1 VLSVAS
7 VSSASGAATYY
18 AGDNYYTEGDLSEHS
33 SWQGQGAE
41 ALGLSGEVETADF
54 ENILK
59 GKDTSGADLKERDST
74 RPGMDLVFSMP
85 KNVGIMAL
93 VGGDQRLMEA
103 QSNAV
108 KATMQWAEK
117 NLAASRQRVDGKLQE
132 VKTGNLVYALFT
144 HDTSRTLDPSPHTHA
159 VISNLTQLPDG
170 KWQSLH
176 NDALWKLNT
185 TMGMIYHATLR
196 SSVEKLGYEPE
207 TTGKHGQWDIKGIP
221 SPVTKEFSTRR
232 GEILEKAEAL
242 GVHLPETLDK
252 ISIATRDPKQEVA
265 DRDQLYTSWNDRAAA
280 LGFDSSIIR
289 AQADARQIKAPKHGL
304 LGKIEQLTNHIGEL
318 RQKFGDHVDPN
329 DRLLTQDKHERLAM
343 PIENTRTEWAVASA
357 IHALS
362 ECEAAFPQHLILK
375 QALEYALPGVTVD
388 RVEARIEQLIKD
400 KQLLRPE
407 DKSTDVQAMV
417 TTPKALKLEHY
428 VVDTVQRGK
437 GQGAS
442 LMSYADAAEKLTAVS
457 GDRPLNEGQFVA
469 ASMILA
475 SGDKYLAVQGL
486 AGSGKSTLVEAFS
499 RVTESVAGSV
509 EGSNKSVVGLASYNK
524 MASDLKQGAG
534 IETRTVAS
542 FVNQYEKIA
551 ARGTDGQIESAKE
564 DLKDKIFIVDESSV
578 VGNSQMASLLF
589 IAEKLGPDKMA
600 FIGDRL
606 QLPAIESG
614 KPYAL
619 MQESGVTTAQLSEN
633 LRQKTPLLR
642 EVAATARGGNMS
654 GALQLLGPDYLE
666 SKDTVSDAANKWL
679 ALSAEERAET
689 LIVTPGRES
698 RDAVNQ
704 AIQSGLKKNGMLG
717 GDGKSHSVLEQVSTT
732 KEDLRYASFYK
743 QGMIVDVIKGE
754 RAAGL
759 SRGTYEVTGS
769 SKDKYVHLKD
779 GDGRKS
785 VFQPQA
791 MRTSARNFAVSIYAK
806 KDIQI
811 HEGDK
816 IRWTDNEKQ
825 SDVYRSAGAEIT
837 NIDGEQLTA
846 EWKEGEAQKSAV
858 LEPGDKMYERFDLN
872 YATNTHPAQGV
883 TSTNVIAILS
893 AQIRKLA
900 TKQLAYV
907 ALTREK
913 LGLTVITDSK
923 EALEKQLDKSQS
935 EKTSALEAL
944 GLLND
949 PETMRR
955 EVEALLGKDTDRPN
969 HPDKEQDTN
978 LDRDDARASELDRDQ
993 SGTARHQE
1001 ANDTRPRDKQEPS
1014 AKDAAPSDTQQTSAE
1029 KDFVESLMASLPERD
1044 RELDR

>member
-1 VLSVAS
+1 MLSVAS
-7 VSSASGAATYY
+7 VSSASGAANYY

-33 SWQGQGAE
+33 NWQGQGAE

-54 ENILK
+54 ENILS
-59 GKDTSGADLKERDST
+59 GKDAKGVDLKERDTT

-85 KNVGIMAL
+85 KNAGIMAL

-117 NLAASRQRVDGKLQE
+117 NLAATRQRVDGKLQV

-144 HDTSRTLDPSPHTHA
+144 HDTSRALDPSPHTHA

-207 TTGKHGQWDIKGIP
+207 TTGKHGQWDIKGLP
-221 SPVTKEFSTRR
+221 DSVTKEFSTRR

-242 GVHLPETLDK
+242 GAHLPETLDK
-252 ISIATRDPKQEVA
+252 ISIATRDPKQHVS
-265 DRDQLYTSWNDRAAA
+265 DRDQLYANWNDRVAA
-280 LGFDSSIIR
+280 LGFDPSAVR
-289 AQADARQIKAPKHGL
+289 AQADARQTKAPKQGL
-304 LGKIEQLTNHIGEL
+304 IGKIEQFSNHIGEL
-318 RQKFGDHVDPN
+318 RQKFGDHVDPK
-329 DRLLTQDKHERLAM
+329 DTLLTQDRHERLAM
-343 PIENTRTEWAVASA
+343 PVENTRTEWAVASA

-362 ECEAAFPQHLILK
+362 EREAAFPQHLMLK
-375 QALEYALPGVTVD
+375 QALQFALPGVTVG
-388 RVEARIEQLIKD
+388 RVEARIDQLVSN
-400 KQLLRPE
+400 KQLLMPKG
-407 DKSTDVQAMV
+407 KSTDVQAMV
-417 TTPKALKLEHY
+417 TTPKALKLERY

-437 GQGAS
+437 GQGMS
-442 LMSYADAAEKLTAVS
+442 LMSYADASEKLTAVS

-542 FVNQYEKIA
+542 FINQYEKIA
-551 ARGTDGQIESAKE
+551 ARGTDGQVERAKE

-619 MQESGVTTAQLSEN
+619 MQETGVATAQLSEN

-642 EVAATARGGNMS
+642 EVAATARDGNMS
-654 GALQLLGPDYLE
+654 AALQLLGPDYLE
-666 SKDTVSDAANKWL
+666 SKDAVSDAASKWL
-679 ALSAEERAET
+679 ALPAEDRAQT

-704 AIQSGLKKNGMLG
+704 AIQSGLKENGMLG
-717 GDGKSHSVLEQVSTT
+717 DDGKSHSVLEQISTT

-759 SRGTYEVTGS
+759 WRGTYEVTGS

-779 GDGRKS
+779 EDGRKS

-791 MRTSARNFAVSIYAK
+791 MRASARDFAVSVYAK

-811 HEGDK
+811 HEGDR
-816 IRWTDNEKQ
+816 IRWTDNEKE
-825 SDVYRSAGAEIT
+825 SGVYRSAGAEIT
-837 NIDGEQLTA
+837 HIDGEQLTA
-846 EWKEGEAQKSAV
+846 EWKEGDSQKSAV
-858 LEPGDKMYERFDLN
+858 LQSGDKMYERFDLN

-893 AQIRKLA
+893 AQIRNLA

-955 EVEALLGKDTDRPN
+955 DIEDILSKAVDRPN
-969 HPDKEQDTN
+969 EPDKDQNFN
-978 LDRDDARASELDRDQ
+978 LDRDDARAPEVDRDQ
-993 SGTARHQE
+993 SRTS
-1001 ANDTRPRDKQEPS
+1001 PSQEPNEARGPDQKDPS
-1014 AKDAAPSDTQQTSAE
+1014 VKDAAPSDKPQTLTE
-1029 KDFVESLMASLPERD
+1029 RDFVESLIASLPERD